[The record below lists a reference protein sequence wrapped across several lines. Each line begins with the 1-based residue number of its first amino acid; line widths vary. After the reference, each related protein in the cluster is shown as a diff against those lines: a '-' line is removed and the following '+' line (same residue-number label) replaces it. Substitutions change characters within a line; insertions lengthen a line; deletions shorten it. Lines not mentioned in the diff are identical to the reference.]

1 MNIKCLWRVFCP
13 FHKQLVD
20 LESMYWAL
28 VLVRIDLTKIVSKIQ
43 FFGSTDEEGSLD
55 SGTEL
60 PACNV

>member
-1 MNIKCLWRVFCP
+1 
-13 FHKQLVD
+13 
-20 LESMYWAL
+20 MYWAL